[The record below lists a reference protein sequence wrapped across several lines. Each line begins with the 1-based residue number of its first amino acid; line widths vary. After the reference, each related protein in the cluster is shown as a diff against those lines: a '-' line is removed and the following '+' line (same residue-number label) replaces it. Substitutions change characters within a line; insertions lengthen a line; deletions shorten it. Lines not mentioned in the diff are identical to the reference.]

1 MLILGASSSIGS
13 TKAERTT
20 SGIRRLKTPNQ
31 STMGD
36 KKESDLNLLHLQ
48 QILNIDIQNAAQMFI
63 RKYPQKMLKKSVL
76 FED

>member
-1 MLILGASSSIGS
+1 
-13 TKAERTT
+13 
-20 SGIRRLKTPNQ
+20 
-31 STMGD
+31 MGD

-63 RKYPQKMLKKSVL
+63 RKYPQKMFKKSVL